1 MNPSMER
8 RQPVRDFF
16 GSKGSVGQQGPVKVL
31 SICGGGMHRAKR
43 FRILCPGC
51 CLAQHVRKIDAAEIK
66 CQDKSTNLLH
76 PPILDEVG
84 LSSALH
90 WFVDGFGKRTGIV
103 VDLDLP
109 RNLEITIY
117 RVVQECL
124 TNIHRY
130 SQSPVAAIRL
140 SESSC
145 KIVLEVSD

>member
-1 MNPSMER
+1 MR
-8 RQPVRDFF
+8 RNE
-16 GSKGSVGQQGPVKVL
+16 
-31 SICGGGMHRAKR
+31 
-43 FRILCPGC
+43 
-51 CLAQHVRKIDAAEIK
+51 IDNSAAEIK

-109 RNLEITIY
+109 RNLEIAIY